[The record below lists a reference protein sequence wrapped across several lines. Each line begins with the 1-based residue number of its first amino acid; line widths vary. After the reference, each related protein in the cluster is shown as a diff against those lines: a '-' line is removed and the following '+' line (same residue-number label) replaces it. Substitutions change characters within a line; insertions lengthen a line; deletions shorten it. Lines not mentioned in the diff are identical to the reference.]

1 VSTRET
7 EQRRDGTLSKNDVL
21 TLLSESGRARHAAAR
36 LRDAVTEDQRQAVLT
51 MLQVGYIFC
60 KRE

>member
-60 KRE
+60 L

>member
-1 VSTRET
+1 
-7 EQRRDGTLSKNDVL
+7 VL

-36 LRDAVTEDQRQAVLT
+36 LRDAVTENQRQAVLT

-60 KRE
+60 F

>member
-36 LRDAVTEDQRQAVLT
+36 LRDAVTENQRQAVLT

-60 KRE
+60 F